1 MRVQRWVGWAALA
14 AALGGCSAPVATA
27 LGEEDANRVLAA
39 LNRAG
44 VGAEKEHD
52 PSSEGRFVVLVQR
65 DEVSRAV
72 AVLQEEELP
81 PRPSPGVLD
90 AVGKS
95 SLVPS
100 AAVEHAQY
108 VAGLAGD
115 LERTLAGIDG
125 IVTARVHLSA
135 PLRAPLDPAP
145 QKATASVLLK
155 HRGATAPVAP
165 EAVQQLVAGAVA
177 GLQPPD
183 VAVVLVPRPGQAA
196 SAGVELTRLGPI
208 TVTRGSAGFLRGL
221 VALALLLSVV
231 PTVALLVVWQRGRKA
246 LAAALQPEGGGAP

>member
-44 VGAEKEHD
+44 LGAEKEHD

-81 PRPSPGVLD
+81 PRPSPGVLE

-145 QKATASVLLK
+145 QKATA
-155 HRGATAPVAP
+155 PVAP

-177 GLQPPD
+177 GLQPSD

-196 SAGVELTRLGPI
+196 SAGVELARLGPI
-208 TVTRGSAGFLRGL
+208 TVARGSAGYLRGL